1 MLLGVGTDIIN
12 IDRIRA
18 LIHNPEDSFFK
29 KTYTAAELERGFWNS
44 APEVF
49 LAGRFAAKEAIFKC
63 FNMDGSLIRW
73 NEIEIITDQWGT
85 PQAVLTGMMKKRFQ
99 EMNATEILV
108 SISYE
113 KDYAIAFAVISRN
126 N

>member
-29 KTYTAAELERGFWNS
+29 KTYTGAELERGFWNS

-49 LAGRFAAKEAIFKC
+49 LAGRFAAKEAVFKC
-63 FNMDGSLIRW
+63 LNMDGNLIRW
-73 NEIEIITDQWGT
+73 NEIEIISDQWGT